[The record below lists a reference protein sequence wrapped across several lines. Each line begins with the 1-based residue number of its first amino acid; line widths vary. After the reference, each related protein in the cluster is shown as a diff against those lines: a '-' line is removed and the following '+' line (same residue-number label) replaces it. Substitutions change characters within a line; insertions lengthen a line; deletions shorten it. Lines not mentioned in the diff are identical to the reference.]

1 MPQMAHSSY
10 RPPPYHLAHENIENC
25 EWVRSQK
32 HSHGGY
38 GGGGGGG
45 TQEEK
50 VENEGGPGTQEKEK
64 GVGGDTAGW
73 SRKS

>member
-10 RPPPYHLAHENIENC
+10 RPPPYHLAHENIENR